1 MVYVSIYSKFTA
13 ETIKKKYFYGF
24 LLIVKPHFIIWALS
38 LHRKVL
44 IFTFENSV

>member
-13 ETIKKKYFYGF
+13 ETIQKNMVSKFG
-24 LLIVKPHFIIWALS
+24 KPHFIIWALS

>member
-13 ETIKKKYFYGF
+13 ETIKKYFYGF
-24 LLIVKPHFIIWALS
+24 LIVKPHFIIWALS